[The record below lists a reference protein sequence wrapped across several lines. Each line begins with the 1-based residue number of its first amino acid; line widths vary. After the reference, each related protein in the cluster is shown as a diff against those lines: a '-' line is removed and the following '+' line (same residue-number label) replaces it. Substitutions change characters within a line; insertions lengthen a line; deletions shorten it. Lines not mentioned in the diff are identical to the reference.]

1 MTHPDRSLPI
11 IPSVPRTAWVALQE
25 ANALAIV
32 DIRRAEVTDIVP
44 LGFKDHLAP
53 GNGFDASN
61 RDDMIN
67 IANWPTRGM
76 YMPDGIASYPT
87 QHEDGTFGWLMVL
100 PKDNYDIKLVGTG
113 QGPYKLTTVNYED
126 DGQANTIV
134 YEGTTQLG
142 QADDYKVAAPVPAVT
157 VTAPP
162 PSQTS
167 NGNGKGGSG
176 ATTPGLLVS
185 LLLLLLAQRRLR
197 AANKTATAAI

>member
-1 MTHPDRSLPI
+1 MDLVITNSRAQRVETNGGQI
-11 IPSVPRTAWVALQE
+11 KVQE
-25 ANALAIV
+25 L
-32 DIRRAEVTDIVP
+32 
-44 LGFKDHLAP
+44 
-53 GNGFDASN
+53 
-61 RDDMIN
+61 
-67 IANWPTRGM
+67 
-76 YMPDGIASYPT
+76 PDGIASYPT

-126 DGQANTIV
+126 DGQANTTV